1 MRMTTTSVSTP
12 RTELDSIENALQD
25 IRAGRMVI
33 VVDEEDR
40 ENEGDLTMA
49 AEKVTPEAINFMATH
64 GRGLICLP
72 MTGEA
77 LERLKVPLMVAKNE
91 SVHETA
97 FCVSIEARQRV
108 STGISAADRAITI
121 LTAIDAAT
129 ESEDL
134 IRPGHVFPLR
144 ARPGGVLERA
154 GQTEAAVDLARIADL
169 KPAGVICEIMNEDG
183 TMARLPDLFKFRD
196 KHGIRIVS
204 VVDLIK
210 FRLKN
215 ERFVRKVEQVPF
227 LSEYGSFELI
237 VFENQLDGD
246 RHLALVKGDLSG
258 PDPVLVRVHAES
270 VLGDIFRSHLDPT
283 GQELELSLRKIESEG
298 RGVCVYLRFADK
310 DLQLTGEVERLA
322 ARTRGDA
329 SSTVFAG
336 ASFRDFG
343 VGAQILTDLG
353 LREIRILTNHPKKLV
368 GLEGFGLRIVE
379 EIPIQ

>member
-1 MRMTTTSVSTP
+1 MTTPSAVHTG
-12 RTELDSIENALQD
+12 TELDSIEEALKD

-49 AEKVTPEAINFMATH
+49 AESVTPDAINFMATH

-77 LERLKVPLMVAKNE
+77 LERLKVPLMVAQNE
-91 SVHETA
+91 SVHGTA

-121 LTAIDAAT
+121 LTAIDPMT
-129 ESEDL
+129 KPDDL

-154 GQTEAAVDLARIADL
+154 GQTEAAVDLARIAGL

-183 TMARLPDLFKFRD
+183 TMARLHDLLRFRD
-196 KHGIRIVS
+196 RHGIRIVS
-204 VVDLIK
+204 VVDLIR
-210 FRLKN
+210 FRLEN
-215 ERFVRKVEQVPF
+215 ERFVRKVEQVPL

-258 PDPVLVRVHAES
+258 PEPVLVRVHAES
-270 VLGDIFRSHLDPT
+270 VLGDIFRSRLDPA
-283 GQELELSLRKIESEG
+283 GKELEWSLRKIESEG
-298 RGVCVYLRFADK
+298 RGVCIYLRLSDK
-310 DLQLTGEVERLA
+310 DRQLAGEVDRLA
-322 ARTRGDA
+322 ARARGDA
-329 SSTVFAG
+329 PSSNFPG
-336 ASFRDFG
+336 ATFRDFG
-343 VGAQILTDLG
+343 VGAQILTGLG
-353 LREIRILTNHPKKLV
+353 LHKIRILTNHPKKLV
-368 GLEGFGLRIVE
+368 GLEGFGLQIVE
-379 EIPIQ
+379 ELPIQ